1 MVAVDRL
8 LKRALSKTVR
18 QRSLFSVMMGKHFL
32 ITACEKAREVKFL
45 GISDA
50 KGREINDLLFNK
62 RESGWLSGY
71 QQCLPPLRPGFNSR
85 PRDRMWLEFQS
96 ISTWP
101 RGFFSGYSGFPPSAK
116 STHSLFH
123 QAVLLCSE
131 VIHGSCSGAERLAG
145 STAPSVRSRW
155 AAPLAI
161 QSPTARKGDQQ
172 VTYYY
177 YYYYYYYW
185 SHFAEGKET
194 KREGNNRG

>member
-1 MVAVDRL
+1 
-8 LKRALSKTVR
+8 
-18 QRSLFSVMMGKHFL
+18 
-32 ITACEKAREVKFL
+32 
-45 GISDA
+45 
-50 KGREINDLLFNK
+50 
-62 RESGWLSGY
+62 
-71 QQCLPPLRPGFNSR
+71 
-85 PRDRMWLEFQS
+85 MWLEFQS
-96 ISTWP
+96 ISTWL
-101 RGFFSGYSGFPPSAK
+101 RGFFSGCSGFPPSAK

-177 YYYYYYYW
+177 YYYYYYSKIFIHLSLSKTLLLLLWW
-185 SHFAEGKET
+185 SSNSLVQEKPATCQIFHAILEKDKKGGNRAIYMRENKPRLTLTAVFASYVS
-194 KREGNNRG
+194 RGIFSLV

>member
-1 MVAVDRL
+1 MRFT
-8 LKRALSKTVR
+8 SSGF
-18 QRSLFSVMMGKHFL
+18 QRSLLSFLNVGPGLFS
-32 ITACEKAREVKFL
+32 A
-45 GISDA
+45 S
-50 KGREINDLLFNK
+50 

-71 QQCLPPLRPGFNSR
+71 QQCLPPLWPGFNSR

-96 ISTWP
+96 ISTWL

-145 STAPSVRSRW
+145 STAPSVRSCW

-177 YYYYYYYW
+177 YLFYDLQVTSWRCGGRW
-185 SHFAEGKET
+185 SFFYLYQGLGT
-194 KREGNNRG
+194 PMQIKR